1 MKIVKIPIE
10 EDYIRLDSL
19 LKFAG
24 AADTGGQAKLAVI
37 NGEVKLNGETC
48 LQRGRKIRKG
58 DVVELL
64 DEMKITVC

>member
-37 NGEVKLNGETC
+37 PPFKKGKGTC
-48 LQRGRKIRKG
+48 I
-58 DVVELL
+58 
-64 DEMKITVC
+64 

>member
-19 LKFAG
+19 LKF
-24 AADTGGQAKLAVI
+24 AVI